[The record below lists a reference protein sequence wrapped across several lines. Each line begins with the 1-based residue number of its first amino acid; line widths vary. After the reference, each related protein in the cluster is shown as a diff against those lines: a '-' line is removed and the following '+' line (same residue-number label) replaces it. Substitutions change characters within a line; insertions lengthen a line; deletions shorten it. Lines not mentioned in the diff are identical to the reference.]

1 MPLFSN
7 HLNNLLIKCIIHNL
21 INDHKGV
28 HMKLKSIISVGLLIG
43 SLGYAQLTLAR
54 CDYPKMNFVIPNGAT
69 ATMENMVAGQT
80 NFKSYNADMEAYLDC
95 LDSELSKISKDLD
108 NYQEIQSLSDNKYN
122 AAVDQLGEAADQWN
136 AAVRAYKAQ

>member
-1 MPLFSN
+1 M
-7 HLNNLLIKCIIHNL
+7 
-21 INDHKGV
+21 
-28 HMKLKSIISVGLLIG
+28 KSIISIALLIG

-80 NFKSYNADMEAYLDC
+80 NFKSYKSGMEAYLDC
-95 LDSELSKISKDLD
+95 LDSELSKVSKKLD
-108 NYQEIQSLSDNKYN
+108 NYQDIQDFSDSKYN

-136 AAVRAYKAQ
+136 ETVRAYKAQ

>member
-1 MPLFSN
+1 M
-7 HLNNLLIKCIIHNL
+7 
-21 INDHKGV
+21 
-28 HMKLKSIISVGLLIG
+28 KSIISIVLMIG

-54 CDYPKMNFVIPNGAT
+54 CDYPIMNFVIPNGAT

-80 NFKSYNADMEAYLDC
+80 NFKSYNADMETYLDC
-95 LDSELSKISKDLD
+95 LDSELSKISKNLD

>member
-1 MPLFSN
+1 M
-7 HLNNLLIKCIIHNL
+7 
-21 INDHKGV
+21 
-28 HMKLKSIISVGLLIG
+28 KSIISVGLLIG

-80 NFKSYNADMEAYLDC
+80 NFKSYNVDMETYLDC
-95 LDSELSKISKDLD
+95 LDSEMSKISKGLD
-108 NYQEIQSLSDNKYN
+108 NYREIQSLSDNKYN

>member
-1 MPLFSN
+1 M
-7 HLNNLLIKCIIHNL
+7 
-21 INDHKGV
+21 
-28 HMKLKSIISVGLLIG
+28 KSIISVSLLIG

-80 NFKSYNADMEAYLDC
+80 NFKSYNTDMETYLDC
-95 LDSELSKISKDLD
+95 LDSELSKISKSLD

-122 AAVDQLGEAADQWN
+122 AAVDQLSEAADQWN